1 MIEMMERWQGE
12 PARQYAQRVLLYNI
26 VNLNLKPGQ
35 EISES
40 ELSPLL
46 GVSRTPIHE
55 SLLNLSL
62 RKLVEIYPQK
72 GTFVALID
80 IDYVEAVRFNR
91 FVLESAIVELACEE
105 NINYNC
111 LSRLEKN
118 VELQKFY
125 LGNNNYAEM
134 LSMDKEFH
142 QLLFELCYKEITYTL
157 LEDMMPH
164 FDRERK
170 LSFAVFTPKEIVEDH
185 IKLLDAIKRK
195 DKKEARQ
202 LMESHLT
209 RAVVDQQRLRQ
220 HYPHYFKK

>member
-1 MIEMMERWQGE
+1 MIEKMDRWQGE

-40 ELSPLL
+40 ELSALL

-80 IDYVEAVRFNR
+80 IEYVEAVRFNR
-91 FVLESAIVELACEE
+91 FVLESAIVELACE
-105 NINYNC
+105 NDINANC
-111 LSRLEKN
+111 INKLEKN
-118 VELQKFY
+118 ITLQQFH
-125 LGNNNYAEM
+125 LGNSNYTEM
-134 LSMDKEFH
+134 LQLDKEFH
-142 QLLFELCYKEITYTL
+142 QTLFELCNKEIAYTL

-170 LSFAVFTPKEIVEDH
+170 LSFEAFTPAQIVEDH
-185 IKLLDAIKRK
+185 IQIVNAIKNK
-195 DKKEARQ
+195 DKVNARQ
-202 LMESHLT
+202 LMEAHMT
-209 RAVVDQQRLRQ
+209 RALVDQQYLRRQ
-220 HYPHYFKK
+220 YPQYFKK

>member
-1 MIEMMERWQGE
+1 MERWQGE

-40 ELSPLL
+40 ELSALL

-80 IDYVEAVRFNR
+80 IEYVEAVRFNR
-91 FVLESAIVELACEE
+91 FVLESAIVELACEYD
-105 NINYNC
+105 INTNC
-111 LSRLEKN
+111 LNKLEKN
-118 VELQKFY
+118 ITLQQFY
-125 LGNNNYAEM
+125 LGNSHYTEM
-134 LSMDKEFH
+134 LQLDKEFH
-142 QLLFELCYKEITYTL
+142 QTLFELCNKEIAYTL

-170 LSFAVFTPKEIVEDH
+170 LSFEAFTPAQIVEDH
-185 IKLLDAIKRK
+185 IKIVNAIKNR
-195 DKKEARQ
+195 DKVNARQ
-202 LMESHLT
+202 LMEAHMT
-209 RAVVDQQRLRQ
+209 RAVVDQQYLRRQ
-220 HYPHYFKK
+220 YPQYFKK